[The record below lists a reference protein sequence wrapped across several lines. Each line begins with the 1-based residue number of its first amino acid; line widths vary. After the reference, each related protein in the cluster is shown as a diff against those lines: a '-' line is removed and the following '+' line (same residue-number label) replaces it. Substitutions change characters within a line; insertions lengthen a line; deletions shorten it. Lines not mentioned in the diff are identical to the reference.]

1 MCTNLML
8 DYIEHGLLAPS
19 IGALVL
25 ITLAMTHATIV
36 SVTVYLHRYS
46 AHRALE
52 LSPVLKH
59 FFRLWLW
66 LSTGQNTLEWTAI
79 HRKHHAKCET
89 EDDPHSPQVKGI
101 KKVLREGAELYREE
115 AENPETLKKYGA
127 GCPDDW
133 IERNVYSRF
142 PMGGVAIMAVIDL
155 LLFGVY
161 GITIWAVQM
170 MWIPVFAAG
179 VINGIGHYWGYRNF
193 ECADA
198 SRNISPWGILIG
210 GEELHNNHHTYP
222 NSAKLSVRR
231 FEFDAGWA
239 WIRLFEMLG
248 LAKVRKV
255 APKPVIDR
263 DAKGIDLEALRGV
276 MQHRFQVMANYRKT
290 VIVPVFKQ
298 EQERACEA
306 TRDLYA
312 RAKALF
318 HKDLS
323 LIQPKQQERLSSLTQ
338 SNETLDAIY
347 QFRLRLQDIWS
358 QTSRNSAEMVEAL
371 EQWYHDARESGIAA
385 LQDFADQL
393 ARYRHAAA

>member
-1 MCTNLML
+1 MATGHNSHSDSLLCDPML
-8 DYIEHGLLAPS
+8 DFIQNGLLGLS
-19 IGALVL
+19 LGELVL
-25 ITLAMTHATIV
+25 VTLAMTHVTIV

-46 AHRALE
+46 AHRALD
-52 LSPVLKH
+52 LHPALKH

-115 AENPETLKKYGA
+115 AENQETLAKYGA

-133 IERNVYSRF
+133 LERNVYSRF
-142 PMGGVAIMAVIDL
+142 PMGGIALMAVIDL
-155 LLFGVY
+155 ALFGVS
-161 GITIWAVQM
+161 GITVWAVQM

-179 VINGIGHYWGYRNF
+179 VINGIGHFWGYRNF

-239 WIRLFEMLG
+239 WIRLFEILK
-248 LAKVRKV
+248 LAKVKKV

-263 DAKGIDLEALRGV
+263 DAKSIDLDALRGV
-276 MQHRFQVMANYRKT
+276 MQHRFQAMAS
-290 VIVPVFKQ
+290 VPVKPHV
-298 EQERACEA
+298 
-306 TRDLYA
+306 D
-312 RAKALF
+312 
-318 HKDLS
+318 S
-323 LIQPKQQERLSSLTQ
+323 
-338 SNETLDAIY
+338 TLAPMRCCTVMY
-347 QFRLRLQDIWS
+347 P
-358 QTSRNSAEMVEAL
+358 
-371 EQWYHDARESGIAA
+371 
-385 LQDFADQL
+385 
-393 ARYRHAAA
+393 